1 MSKEITYIS
10 LVGGLYSR
18 DQLNDAIEHINL
30 LEAEN
35 EKAAAAMQPK
45 KEWIGLTSKD
55 RKAIFSQCDIADR
68 GYIASMVEAM
78 LKDMNK

>member
-18 DQLNDAIEHINL
+18 DQLIDALDHIYL

-35 EKAAAAMQPK
+35 EKTAAEMQPK
-45 KEWIGLTSKD
+45 KEWIGLNKEEV
-55 RKAIFSQCDIADR
+55 RKIFDVCEAGDR
-68 GYIASMVEAM
+68 GYVMAMTEAT
-78 LKDMNK
+78 LKEKNK